1 MIYLDHAATSLP
13 RRVES
18 VRAAVEASSWANPGR
33 GTHGPQSQSSDRVED
48 ARAVLAELVGFGE
61 ICFTSG
67 ATAALNQAIL
77 GWDPS
82 PACIAIGSMVHNAV
96 RRPAHH
102 CAAEVWTLPHDRDGL
117 VDVAETRRRWRDGT
131 ALVVVDDASNVTGL
145 RQPVADLVEVA
156 HDRGA
161 GVVVDC
167 AQTAGVVMP
176 LAVGEAD
183 AVAFSAH
190 KGLRALPGCGVLAV
204 RPSLSLVPRVHG
216 GTGEDAID
224 EAMPA
229 ELPRR
234 LEAGTLNLPGIAAL
248 GAAAATAR
256 RDSWDWRGMAT
267 HLREAVVAGGGRL
280 VGRGELPIVSFVL
293 DGISAVEVEEMLDRA
308 FGITCRAG
316 LHCAPAAHSVLGT
329 LDGGAVRVSAGATTT
344 CDDLKQ
350 LEVALRRTTAA
361 RVSYG

>member
-1 MIYLDHAATSLP
+1 M
-13 RRVES
+13 E
-18 VRAAVEASSWANPGR
+18 E
-33 GTHGPQSQSSDRVED
+33 
-48 ARAVLAELVGFGE
+48 ARAELAELVGFGE

-77 GWDPS
+77 GWDPP
-82 PACIAIGSMVHNAV
+82 PARIAIGPMVHNAV
-96 RRPAHH
+96 RRPAYH
-102 CAAEVWTLPHDRDGL
+102 CAAEVWTLPHDPDGL
-117 VDVAETRRRWRDGT
+117 VDVATTRRLWRDGT

-161 GVVVDC
+161 AVVVDC
-167 AQTAGVVMP
+167 AQTAGLVVP
-176 LAVGEAD
+176 LEVGEAD

-204 RPSLSLVPRVHG
+204 RPSRSLVPRVLG
-216 GTGEDAID
+216 GTGDDAIG
-224 EAMPA
+224 EAMPD

-248 GAAAATAR
+248 CAAVAAAR
-256 RDSWDWRGMAT
+256 HDPWDWRATAT
-267 HLREAVVAGGGRL
+267 HLREAVVAGGGRI
-280 VGRGELPIVSFVL
+280 VGRGEFPIVSFVL
-293 DGISAVEVEEMLDRA
+293 DGMPAVEVEEMLDRV

-329 LDGGAVRVSAGATTT
+329 LDGGAVRVSAGSSTT

-350 LEVALRRTTAA
+350 LEAALGRIAAA
-361 RVSYG
+361 RASHA